1 MWVFCYTLILSPN
14 KDMFLSVGMLGI
26 AAVYVLIYG
35 TSQRRAEYT
44 VTDPH
49 PQHTSTGDV
58 TERTYK
64 RRAVG
69 DDIVEVVESE
79 PTVCDRW
86 SNAEKMGKAEMA
98 RDVKKFLSHSPK
110 FFEAQ
115 AGHPMGEDTPERYDH
130 WVQHYKCTAPITE
143 DPGLRIVNINDKFM
157 RDSFDWFGIDRS
169 KD

>member
-58 TERTYK
+58 TERTHK

-86 SNAEKMGKAEMA
+86 SNAPLPVIENEGFIGVEKMGKAEMA

-110 FFEAQ
+110 FF
-115 AGHPMGEDTPERYDH
+115 
-130 WVQHYKCTAPITE
+130 
-143 DPGLRIVNINDKFM
+143 
-157 RDSFDWFGIDRS
+157 
-169 KD
+169 